1 MKERLIT
8 IPELAMIAG
17 TRGMLGAGIGLLLA
31 GRLNGD
37 QRRGA
42 GTALIIV
49 GLLTTIPLAMEVLG
63 RPPVRALPIE

>member
-31 GRLNGD
+31 GRLNDD

>member
-31 GRLNGD
+31 GHLNDD

-42 GTALIIV
+42 GTALVIV

-63 RPPVRALPIE
+63 RSAVRSLPIE

>member
-31 GRLNGD
+31 GRMND
-37 QRRGA
+37 DRRRGA

-63 RPPVRALPIE
+63 RPAVRSLPIE

>member
-31 GRLNGD
+31 GRLNDD

-49 GLLTTIPLAMEVLG
+49 GLLTTIPHAMEVLG